1 MSTIEIQFDKRI
13 DNSRIRRD
21 LESLWSVEYV
31 LLTLLG
37 GLFVVSALFYGWQ
50 QYQWIQYGYRI
61 EEAQRTVEDLT
72 EAGRRLRLERQT
84 MASPERIDR
93 VARSMGMVA
102 PSTEQVLIWDAG
114 AEGEPAYAESGEI
127 QLARRATR

>member
-21 LESLWSVEYV
+21 LESLWSFEY
-31 LLTLLG
+31 LLFTLLG
-37 GLFVVSALFYGWQ
+37 AFFVVGALFYGWQ

-61 EEAQRTVEDLT
+61 EEAQQKIEELT
-72 EAGRRLRLERQT
+72 EAGRRLRLERGT

-93 VARSMGMVA
+93 LARDMGMVA
-102 PSTEQVLIWDAG
+102 PAVEQVLIWETGADGEPVDAG
-114 AEGEPAYAESGEI
+114 PVEI
-127 QLARRATR
+127 QLAQRAPR

>member
-21 LESLWSVEYV
+21 LESLWSFEYV

-61 EEAQRTVEDLT
+61 EEAQRTVEELT

-93 VARSMGMVA
+93 VARSMGMIA
-102 PSTEQVLIWDAG
+102 PSTEQVLIC

-127 QLARRATR
+127 QLAQRAPR